1 VIELWMYPQITP
13 LIRAAIKRR
22 YELLPYIYSLMLESH
37 MTASPPQRWTG
48 WGYESDPEVW
58 SPRLKSG
65 EEQYWLGPTLLIG
78 GVYESGKQ
86 IADIYLPR
94 VSSDLDAGFIN
105 LNPPYQYL
113 EAGQWVRI
121 ASLWTESIPIL
132 AKIGGAIPVGKNVQT
147 RDSSSQP
154 TSPST
159 IDISEDDYRAI
170 EIFPPQGSSGT
181 NIYRTTWFED
191 DGISANPEIA
201 EFRVEYFSTDTKV
214 HIGLRRMD
222 KASYK
227 PAWKEADVILPVGD
241 SRTVVSVGDGGRQG
255 SRVLDDTG
263 VNGRGRKVCRGLVV
277 SA

>member
-1 VIELWMYPQITP
+1 MYPQITP

-159 IDISEDDYRAI
+159 IDIPEDDYRAI

-181 NIYRTTWFED
+181 NIYRTTWYED

-222 KASYK
+222 RGSYK

-241 SRTVVSVGDGGRQG
+241 SRPVVSAGDGGRQG
-255 SRVLDDTG
+255 SRALDSTRVD
-263 VNGRGRKVCRGLVV
+263 GRGRKVRRGLVV